1 MTNCWSQTH
10 GIRREIPTRREPAH
24 ARERH
29 HGALRRTRHPFLPKP
44 QRSGR
49 RRRRGDH
56 HRGGRPGGGR
66 HADQGGHGVTRRG
79 RAPVGLRHASGL
91 RRRGPGAS
99 SARPRAVGRPAPVAI
114 MGRTENPVLRPTSAL
129 GRLACYLR
137 RCKARAGLTNKT
149 LAFRT
154 KYSATTL
161 QRASSGAVLPTLR
174 VVLAYEEACGLA
186 GGEARV
192 LWQKARR
199 AEGRRDQ
206 RRAAPGRPGK
216 APRADLIADRAD
228 MSHALADLR
237 DRAGLSYRA
246 MERRVE
252 ERPELVQLSRS
263 TAQRILTRQAF
274 PTSQSQLM
282 AVLHACA
289 VPKRSWDDWSR
300 AWKKVHRA
308 QDRKEPA
315 VTPAR
320 KLLAREAEAEL
331 ACFELEA
338 VEPFRSPTAAWSVR
352 CCLCGA
358 LFRVQLSGLGHGW
371 TGCPNRCPRD
381 HARLTTTG
389 QLAPSTC
396 PRCELQTTDT
406 LVADCPVRDA
416 SACMYSRFRPP
427 E

>member
-1 MTNCWSQTH
+1 
-10 GIRREIPTRREPAH
+10 
-24 ARERH
+24 
-29 HGALRRTRHPFLPKP
+29 
-44 QRSGR
+44 
-49 RRRRGDH
+49 
-56 HRGGRPGGGR
+56 
-66 HADQGGHGVTRRG
+66 
-79 RAPVGLRHASGL
+79 
-91 RRRGPGAS
+91 
-99 SARPRAVGRPAPVAI
+99 

-129 GRLACYLR
+129 GGLACYLR
-137 RCKARAGLTNKT
+137 WCKARAGLTNKA
-149 LAFRT
+149 LAYRT

-161 QRASSGAVLPTLR
+161 QRASGGAVLPTLR
-174 VVLAYEEACGLA
+174 VVLAYEAACGLA
-186 GGEARV
+186 DGEARA
-192 LWQKARR
+192 LWLKARR
-199 AEGRRDQ
+199 AEGRRDR
-206 RRAAPGRPGK
+206 RRATSGRPGK
-216 APRADLIADRAD
+216 APRPDLIADRAD

-289 VPKRSWDDWSR
+289 VPERTWGDWIR

-308 QDRKEPA
+308 PDRLEPA

-331 ACFELEA
+331 ACFKLEA

-381 HARLTTTG
+381 RARPATTG

-396 PRCELQTTDT
+396 PRCELPATDT
-406 LVADCPVRDA
+406 LAADSPATGCPICDTPVRPTPD
-416 SACMYSRFRPP
+416 
-427 E
+427 